1 METIKTPAS
10 LFCAFTYKPL
20 KYYFHASFP
29 SFPGASR
36 LPART
41 MTDIMT
47 KSKRS
52 ALMSRV
58 RTMNTTPEIRVR
70 RALHAAGLRFR
81 LHRKDL
87 PGTPDIV
94 LPRFKLCVFVHGC
107 FWHGHH
113 NCPKAHLPETRKE
126 FWRKKISEN
135 KIRDRKIRRTLEKGG
150 WNVAVVWEC
159 ETKTDG
165 KLIATL
171 ERIKPDR

>member
-1 METIKTPAS
+1 MPVQTFKILSPRFF
-10 LFCAFTYKPL
+10 L
-20 KYYFHASFP
+20 
-29 SFPGASR
+29 
-36 LPART
+36 ARDQDTGKT
-41 MTDIMT
+41 MTDIMP

-52 ALMSRV
+52 ALMRRV

-70 RALHAAGLRFR
+70 RALHAAGFRFR

-107 FWHGHH
+107 FWHGHRS
-113 NCPKAHLPETRKE
+113 CPKAHLPETRNE
-126 FWRKKISEN
+126 FWSKKISEN
-135 KIRDRKIRRTLEKGG
+135 KLRDRKMRRALEKEG

>member
-1 METIKTPAS
+1 MPRQALTSPVF
-10 LFCAFTYKPL
+10 LLCAFRRKSS
-20 KYYFHASFP
+20 KYFLRDSF
-29 SFPGASR
+29 SR
-36 LPART
+36 VTSIRGKT
-41 MTDIMT
+41 MADIMP

-52 ALMSRV
+52 ALMRRV
-58 RTMNTTPEIRVR
+58 RTANTTPEIRVR
-70 RALHAAGLRFR
+70 RALHAAGYRFR
-81 LHRKDL
+81 LHGKDL

-94 LPRFKLCVFVHGC
+94 LPRFNLCVFVHGC

-126 FWRKKISEN
+126 FWSKKISEN
-135 KIRDRKIRRTLEKGG
+135 KIRDRKIRRALEKGG
-150 WNVAVVWEC
+150 WNVVVVWEC